1 MIYPHE
7 ACPIPIV
14 TTVSRSLDMADSLN
28 LRHRETVHEYR
39 KLIQYGRDPQTQP
52 YVSEA
57 CVLSAAGCRP
67 LRARQAAGDH
77 LKLGHIGLVGGV
89 VILETAV
96 LSETADIVF
105 RPQFYSTPHEEG

>member
-1 MIYPHE
+1 
-7 ACPIPIV
+7 
-14 TTVSRSLDMADSLN
+14 MADSLN

-39 KLIQYGRDPQTQP
+39 KLGRNPQPQP
-52 YVSEA
+52 YESGA

-77 LKLGHIGLVGGV
+77 LKLGYIGLVGGV

-96 LSETADIVF
+96 LSETANIIF